1 MEAQQASPLQESE
14 KTTKPG
20 VRHPFAHIAAIFRA
34 KDVQVPKHEPPCTV
48 VVTEVESTSGTP
60 SVTPSTISG
69 DQGAKEIN
77 GHQALRI
84 AGNCYM
90 LPTMTVPAK
99 YKDAW
104 HSQLESRLRDDL
116 AHWLEREWCH
126 LEFSMIQDKSGKVG
140 PCIVLVCW
148 DDKTCVS
155 EKGKEIIRK
164 NVTKKL
170 RKLQS
175 LRDCQFPCKVMVA
188 KVNLL
193 ALQSLLPATSAMSIE
208 ARIQD
213 LRQTRTSLL
222 IRSST
227 DTRQEC
233 TLGGFVRI
241 GDTVYGLTVAHPF
254 VAEVA
259 VEEAYGSVSGA
270 SCFES
275 DDGDESDS
283 DGSLFGDVGS
293 DRLDMSADDIQAS
306 PPASRQTTNDILHSL
321 CSLDESISYG
331 SVKEEI
337 NNVTAY
343 TSIGH
348 ISATSFGHAPPQ
360 EGSRELDWALIA
372 LDVQPHRLQ
381 NTYIIPGSSKAI
393 KIVGVLLENPEP
405 SLKVVVLGGR
415 SGLQSAVVGQ
425 EKINLRL
432 RGRNFVVT
440 QLVLTGALGKFYSI
454 IDSGLL

>member
-1 MEAQQASPLQESE
+1 MEAQQASPLHESE

-20 VRHPFAHIAAIFRA
+20 VKHRLTHIATIFRA
-34 KDVQVPKHEPPCTV
+34 KDVQVPKHEPRCTV
-48 VVTEVESTSGTP
+48 VVTEGESTSGTP
-60 SVTPSTISG
+60 SVTSSTISSN
-69 DQGAKEIN
+69 QGVKEIN
-77 GHQALRI
+77 SHLALQI

-99 YKDAW
+99 YKDVW

-126 LEFSMIQDKSGKVG
+126 LEFSMIQDKSGKIG

-155 EKGKEIIRK
+155 EKGKEVIRK
-164 NVTKKL
+164 SVTKKL

-193 ALQSLLPATSAMSIE
+193 ALQSSLPATSAMSIE
-208 ARIQD
+208 ARVQD

-222 IRSST
+222 IRNPN

-233 TLGGFVRI
+233 TLGGFIRI
-241 GDTVYGLTVAHPF
+241 DDTIYGLTVAHPF

-259 VEEAYGSVSGA
+259 AEETYGSVSGA

-283 DGSLFGDVGS
+283 DESLFGGVGS
-293 DRLDMSADDIQAS
+293 DRLSMSADDIQAS
-306 PPASRQTTNDILHSL
+306 PSAPGQGTNDILHSL
-321 CSLDESISYG
+321 CGLDESVSYG

-337 NNVTAY
+337 NNVTTY

-348 ISATSFGHAPPQ
+348 ISATSFDRTPPQ
-360 EGSRELDWALIA
+360 EGSHEPDWALVA

-415 SGLQSAVVGQ
+415 SGLQRAVVGQ

-440 QLVLTGALGKFYSI
+440 QLVLTGALGKFY
-454 IDSGLL
+454 LTH